1 MRIKRNI
8 STIPGSTKKS
18 GRLLSPRVSLVET
31 VLLWRSKN
39 AATCRRPHFLV
50 LVAQRLAH
58 PVQRPHASL
67 VTPPNK
73 LTPASP
79 FHNMFHGLTGVEPG
93 ASHKDWECS
102 CGVTGVPALEL
113 PTHKERIKKM
123 VTINS
128 DHTVTLLI
136 GEVEALV
143 AFHNYLAGFTTKGL
157 DENTLRYGIQAL
169 SSLLIVRDMFLIDS
183 FHGCTMQ
190 DFLDNV
196 EHPFAEKTVH
206 YVRSSL
212 DLVFRDDNFTLDTR
226 RIHRA
231 IALLTT
237 MLELKGLSQRET
249 VTVYGTL
256 SYLYWLKND
265 TTNARITA
273 QKALTID
280 EKYWLARIT
289 TTALLHH
296 ITPHWCQK

>member
-1 MRIKRNI
+1 M
-8 STIPGSTKKS
+8 
-18 GRLLSPRVSLVET
+18 
-31 VLLWRSKN
+31 WRSKN
-39 AATCRRPHFLV
+39 AATGRRPHFLV

-102 CGVTGVPALEL
+102 CGFTGVPALEL

-256 SYLYWLKND
+256 SYMYWLKND

-280 EKYWLARIT
+280 EKYGLARIT

>member
-1 MRIKRNI
+1 MAQQECCHRSPPPLSRVGSPEA
-8 STIPGSTKKS
+8 STPSPKTTRQPCHATQQAHPCQPIPQHV
-18 GRLLSPRVSLVET
+18 PRAD
-31 VLLWRSKN
+31 RSR
-39 AATCRRPHFLV
+39 AWS
-50 LVAQRLAH
+50 VAQ
-58 PVQRPHASL
+58 
-67 VTPPNK
+67 
-73 LTPASP
+73 
-79 FHNMFHGLTGVEPG
+79 GLGVFLWVYGCACPG
-93 ASHKDWECS
+93 TTNTQGKD
-102 CGVTGVPALEL
+102 
-113 PTHKERIKKM
+113 KKM

-265 TTNARITA
+265 TTNARIIA

>member
-1 MRIKRNI
+1 
-8 STIPGSTKKS
+8 
-18 GRLLSPRVSLVET
+18 
-31 VLLWRSKN
+31 
-39 AATCRRPHFLV
+39 
-50 LVAQRLAH
+50 
-58 PVQRPHASL
+58 
-67 VTPPNK
+67 
-73 LTPASP
+73 
-79 FHNMFHGLTGVEPG
+79 
-93 ASHKDWECS
+93 
-102 CGVTGVPALEL
+102 
-113 PTHKERIKKM
+113 M

-296 ITPHWCQK
+296 IAPHWCQK